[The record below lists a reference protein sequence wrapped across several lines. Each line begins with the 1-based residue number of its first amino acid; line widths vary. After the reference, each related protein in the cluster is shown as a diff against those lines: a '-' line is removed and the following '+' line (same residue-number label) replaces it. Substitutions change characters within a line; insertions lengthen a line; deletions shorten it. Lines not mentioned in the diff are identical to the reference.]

1 MADYRIFTD
10 STTDLPAA
18 LADELELIVLPLSFT
33 VNGKTYHNYLDGR
46 EMTARAFYDHI
57 RAGAMPTTSQINP
70 DTFVEAFT
78 PVLKAGEDVLYLA
91 FSSGLS
97 GTCQSAKIA
106 AEQLREEFP
115 DRKIVVIDT
124 LCASLGEGLFAY
136 YCAKKKQAG
145 ASFDELAAWAEE
157 NKLHLCHWFTV
168 NDLHHLKR
176 GGRVSAAAA
185 VFGTMLNIKPVLHVD
200 NAGHLIPVSKVRGR
214 RQSIDALLH
223 KMEELVTN
231 PEEQVIFISHSDCF
245 DEAEGL
251 GEAIRKKMHV
261 KDVVINDIGPVIGS
275 HTGCGTIALFFM
287 GKER

>member
-10 STTDLPAA
+10 STTDLPAS
-18 LADELELIVLPLSFT
+18 LADELELTVLPLSFT
-33 VNGKTYHNYLDGR
+33 IDGKTYKNYLDGR
-46 EMTARAFYDHI
+46 EMTARTFYDHI
-57 RAGAMPTTSQINP
+57 RAGAMPTTSQVNP
-70 DTFVEAFT
+70 DAFVEAFT
-78 PVLKAGEDVLYLA
+78 PVLKAGEDILYLA

-106 AEQLREEFP
+106 ADQLKDEFP
-115 DRKIVVIDT
+115 QRKIVVVDT
-124 LCASLGEGLFAY
+124 LCASLGEGLFVY
-136 YCAKKKQAG
+136 YCAKKKQDG
-145 ASFDELAAWAEE
+145 ATLDEVAAWAEA

-168 NDLHHLKR
+168 DDLHHLKR

-185 VFGTMLNIKPVLHVD
+185 VLGTMLNIKPVLHVD

-214 RQSIDALLH
+214 RQSIDALMG
-223 KMEELVTN
+223 KMAELAVS
-231 PEEQVIFISHSDCF
+231 PEKQVIFISHSDCLE
-245 DEAEGL
+245 EAKGL
-251 GEAIRKKMHV
+251 GARIREKLHV